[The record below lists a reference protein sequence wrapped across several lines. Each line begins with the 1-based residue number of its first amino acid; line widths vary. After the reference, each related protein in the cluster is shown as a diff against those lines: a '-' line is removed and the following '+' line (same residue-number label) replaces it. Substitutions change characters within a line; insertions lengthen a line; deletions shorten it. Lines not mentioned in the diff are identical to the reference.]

1 MSPKEILERSTTVAV
16 VGLSRHPN
24 KAAHAVPAMLA
35 AAGFRI
41 IPVNPHATALLGRR
55 AFARLEDVPGPVDL
69 VVVFRPAD
77 EAPSIARQA
86 VAIGAKALWLQTG
99 IRSDEARA
107 IAEDAGLAYVE
118 DRCTGVERAVHAIT
132 KEAS

>member
-16 VGLSRHPN
+16 VGLSRHPK

-55 AFARLEDVPGPVDL
+55 AFARLEDVPEPVDL